1 VSYFYSHK
9 VIHSQMN
16 IVSVYKIFP
25 TQAACIAHLEQVRW
39 NGKPICP
46 YCNSSNQTPQPK
58 ENRYKCNTCNMS
70 FSVTV
75 NTIFHKTKIDLQKW
89 FLAIALTLN
98 AKKGISARQ
107 LARDIEVTK
116 DTAWRILMQI
126 RKSFV
131 DDSELLEGIIE
142 MDETFVG
149 GKNKN
154 RHADKKVD
162 GGQGGNGGDKTI
174 VVGTLQRDGKV
185 KAQKVND
192 RTSKT
197 LHGIVKQNVAKGSQ
211 LMTDEFKSYN
221 GLCLLYG
228 HQVVNHAMKEYVNG
242 ACHTNTLE
250 GFWSLLKR
258 GVIGQY
264 HYVSPRYLDKYIN
277 EFCYRYN
284 SRKTHTNEVFAAVI
298 SKGLSVR

>member
-1 VSYFYSHK
+1 
-9 VIHSQMN
+9 MN
-16 IVSVYKIFP
+16 IVSVYKTFP

-39 NGKPICP
+39 NGTPVCP
-46 YCNSSNQTPQPK
+46 YCNSTNCTTLPK
-58 ENRYKCNTCNMS
+58 ENRHHCNTCNTT

-75 NTIFHKTKIDLQKW
+75 GTIFHKTKIDLQKW

-107 LARDIEVTK
+107 LGRDIEVTK

-131 DDSELLEGIIE
+131 DDNELLEGIVEI
-142 MDETFVG
+142 DETFIG

-154 RHADKKVD
+154 RHASKKVE

-185 KAQKVND
+185 KAQKVKD
-192 RTSKT
+192 RTAKT
-197 LHGIVKQNVAKGSQ
+197 LHGVIKQNVATGTQ

-228 HQVVNHAMKEYVNG
+228 HSIVNHSMKEYVNG

-264 HYVSPRYLDKYIN
+264 HYVSPRYLNNYIN

-284 SRKTHTNEVFAAVI
+284 SRKTATKEVFAAVV
-298 SKGLSVR
+298 SKGLSIR